1 MRFCGRRAEPGAA
14 AAAAAAAAS
23 GGRTAPVVAHPQRPF
38 SASTTCSPLPEPRA
52 NRTNPNQNQ
61 NQPTETNQHKKTV
74 AAGTNAK
81 GAAQGASA
89 ARLENE
95 TEDFHHEKVSSDLKK
110 QIIAARTAKKLTQAQ
125 LAQQINEKPQL
136 VQEYESGKAI
146 PNPQVLSKMSR
157 VLGVMLKR
165 AK

>member
-1 MRFCGRRAEPGAA
+1 MNPHGGQDWDPVIIRKKPVSQAAAKDEASVNAARRAGAA
-14 AAAAAAAAS
+14 
-23 GGRTAPVVAHPQRPF
+23 V
-38 SASTTCSPLPEPRA
+38 
-52 NRTNPNQNQ
+52 
-61 NQPTETNQHKKTV
+61 ETSKKF

-81 GAAQGASA
+81 GAAQGKSA
-89 ARLENE
+89 AKLENE

-157 VLGVMLKR
+157 VLGVTLKR
-165 AK
+165 GK

>member
-1 MRFCGRRAEPGAA
+1 LWLLIGSCNATAA
-14 AAAAAAAAS
+14 TPPKKPTHDA
-23 GGRTAPVVAHPQRPF
+23 RVLTPPPP
-38 SASTTCSPLPEPRA
+38 SP
-52 NRTNPNQNQ
+52 TH
-61 NQPTETNQHKKTV
+61 TKTSV

-81 GAAQGASA
+81 GAAQGKSA
-89 ARLENE
+89 AKLENE

-165 AK
+165 GK